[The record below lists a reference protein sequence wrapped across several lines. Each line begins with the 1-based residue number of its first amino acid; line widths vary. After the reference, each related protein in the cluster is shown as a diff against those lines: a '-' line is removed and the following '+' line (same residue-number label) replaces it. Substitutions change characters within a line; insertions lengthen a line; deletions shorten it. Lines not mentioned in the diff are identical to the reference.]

1 MENISNT
8 FITCKDTLAIEK
20 LMGVYDSESNIIVYS
35 FLALIILL
43 AFLAL
48 CLFRSSWCRWIFSH
62 LKWIAISVFVVGIL
76 LYMVGFNHEG
86 SENNILVLFL
96 RSCISSLEMFVSE
109 SDLIEVKCTL
119 KDSPLYMTIFSITHF
134 MAVFVSAIFILRLF
148 GLRLMSMCRLWLRSL
163 FCKDYNLYVFWGI
176 NKKAMTVAESILN
189 DAKSDDKGKKAYLVF
204 VKMGD
209 CGKHHSSRFTFS
221 HFFHTI
227 DDGIEEYVDRIE
239 RLNSGNV
246 KTFLTVTDRL
256 IDMEFVKNYDGCDI
270 FEKIG
275 LKNLR
280 RCMCRSHKTEFFV
293 LSEDEHRN
301 VETVCAMMN
310 LMDTCD
316 YKVSSI
322 YCHGRENRINRSL
335 LETCKACNN
344 IYLIDSS
351 MLAVLQIKKYA
362 DSQPVNFV
370 ECDNVTGTVSSVFT
384 AMVIGFGETGRD
396 VFRFL
401 YEFGSFVKE
410 TKKGADGK
418 DNIIEQDKKIY
429 VVDKHLGELKT
440 KFLVNAPALR
450 NNGSI
455 QWLDDISTYDMQFWD
470 KMKKIVNQLNYVVV
484 AVDND
489 EEAAFIA
496 VQIFEFAHCYRRNLD
511 RFKIYVRMRDENRKR
526 LLEQINKYR
535 ITIGGKE
542 IKIIEA
548 FGTEEKVFAYEN
560 LSEESTEENVEN
572 FRRKYDIIYNAISK
586 GLQQDT
592 EIEKLDAVGKSF
604 KDYYQ
609 HEQNRSNVYHI
620 STKLILAGVEKGNGS
635 QDKLD
640 HLISVTSRNECNEYP
655 ELTSETDKTLFNNL
669 AYCEHLRW
677 NAKMELLGF
686 VHGEHKSMKHKTH
699 DCFLS
704 CNDLIRSDK
713 SYVADTLRY
722 DKGIVEL
729 SLKSLKDKTND
740 R

>member
-1 MENISNT
+1 MSIIGIIQKFT
-8 FITCKDTLAIEK
+8 
-20 LMGVYDSESNIIVYS
+20 SEHIFKYNFGYS
-35 FLALIILL
+35 ILALVVLL
-43 AFLAL
+43 TLLAL
-48 CLFRSSWCRWIFSH
+48 CIFRSSWRRWIFRH
-62 LKWIAISVFVVGIL
+62 LKWIAVSVFVVGIMV
-76 LYMVGFNHEG
+76 YMVGFNYEG
-86 SENNILVLFL
+86 SENDVLVLFL

-109 SDLIEVKCTL
+109 SELIEVNEDFKGNH
-119 KDSPLYMTIFSITHF
+119 LYMVLFSITHF

-176 NKKAMTVAESILN
+176 NKKAMIVAESILN
-189 DAKSDDKGKKAYLVF
+189 DAKSDDKGKKAYLMF

-209 CGKHHSSRFTFS
+209 GGKHHSSRFTFS
-221 HFFHTI
+221 HFFHTV

-239 RLNSGNV
+239 RLNSDNV
-246 KTFLTVTDRL
+246 KTFLTVSDKL
-256 IDMEFVKNYDGCDI
+256 IDMELVKNYDGCDI

-280 RCMCRSHKTEFFV
+280 RCMCRSDKTEFFV

-301 VETVCAMMN
+301 IETVCAMKN
-310 LMDTCD
+310 LMDKYD
-316 YKVSSI
+316 YKISSI

-335 LETCKACNN
+335 LEASEACKNT
-344 IYLIDSS
+344 YLIDSS
-351 MLAVLQIKKYA
+351 MLAVQQIRKNV

-370 ECDNVTGTVSSVFT
+370 EFDNVTGTVSSVFT
-384 AMVIGFGETGRD
+384 SMVIGFGETGRD
-396 VFRFL
+396 VLRFL

-410 TKKGADGK
+410 TRKGADGK
-418 DNIIEQDKKIY
+418 DDVIEQDKKIY
-429 VVDKHLGELKT
+429 VVDKHLSELKT
-440 KFLVNAPALR
+440 KFFLNAPALR
-450 NNGSI
+450 NNDSI
-455 QWLDDISTYDMQFWD
+455 QWLDDVSTYDMSFWD
-470 KMKKIVNQLNYVVV
+470 KLKEIIDHLNYVVI

-489 EEAAFIA
+489 EDASFIA
-496 VQIFEFAHCYRRNLD
+496 VQIFEFAHCYRENLD

-526 LLEQINKYR
+526 LLEQIKKYR
-535 ITIGGKE
+535 ITTDGKE

-572 FRRKYDIIYNAISK
+572 FRCKYDIIYDAISK

-609 HEQNRSNVYHI
+609 REQNRSNYYHI
-620 STKLILAGVEKGNGS
+620 HTKLMLAGVDKGCGNEEK
-635 QDKLD
+635 LR
-640 HLISVTSRNECNEYP
+640 HLVKVTSRNENNEYP
-655 ELTSETDKTLFNNL
+655 ALVSETDKTLFNNL

-686 VHGEHKSMKHKTH
+686 VYGDSKLMKYKTH
-699 DCFLS
+699 NCLLS

-713 SYVADTLRY
+713 PYVANTLKY

-729 SLKSLKDKTND
+729 SIKGLNK
-740 R
+740 

>member
-1 MENISNT
+1 MSIIEM
-8 FITCKDTLAIEK
+8 IEK
-20 LMGVYDSESNIIVYS
+20 FIIDHNFDFNFGYS
-35 FLALIILL
+35 FLAFVVLL

-48 CLFRSSWCRWIFSH
+48 CLLRNSWRRWIFRH
-62 LKWIAISVFVVGIL
+62 LKCIAVCVFIVGIL
-76 LYMVGFNHEG
+76 VYMIGFNEHG
-86 SENNILVLFL
+86 SKNDFLVLFL
-96 RSCISSLEMFVSE
+96 RSCIASLEMFVSE
-109 SDLIEVKCTL
+109 SELIEVGVSL
-119 KDSPLYMTIFSITHF
+119 KGNHLYMILFSITHF

-189 DAKSDDKGKKAYLVF
+189 DTKSVDRDKKAYLVF
-204 VKMGD
+204 VRMGD
-209 CGKHHSSRFTFS
+209 CSKHHSSRFTFS

-239 RLNSGNV
+239 LLNSGNV
-246 KTFLTVTDRL
+246 KTFLTVIDNL
-256 IDMEFVKNYDGCDI
+256 IDMEFVKNYDGYDI

-301 VETVCAMMN
+301 VETVCAMMS
-310 LMDTCD
+310 LMDRYN
-316 YKVSSI
+316 YKISSI
-322 YCHGRENRINRSL
+322 YCHGRENRINKSL
-335 LETCKACNN
+335 LETCKACKNT
-344 IYLIDSS
+344 YLIDSS
-351 MLAVLQIKKYA
+351 MLAVQQIKKNA

-370 ECDNVTGTVSSVFT
+370 ECDNVTGTVSSMFT

-418 DNIIEQDKKIY
+418 DDIIEQDKKIY

-450 NNGSI
+450 NNNSI
-455 QWLDDISTYDMQFWD
+455 QWLDDISTYDMPFWD
-470 KMKKIVNQLNYVVV
+470 KMKEIINQLNYVVI

-489 EEAAFIA
+489 EDAAFIA
-496 VQIFEFAHCYRRNLD
+496 VQIFEFAHCYRENLN
-511 RFKIYVRMRDENRKR
+511 RFKIYVRMRDENRKQ
-526 LLEQINKYR
+526 LLEQIKKYR
-535 ITIGGKE
+535 IITDGKE

-548 FGTEEKVFAYEN
+548 FGIEEKVFAYEN
-560 LSEESTEENVEN
+560 LSEESTEDKVEN
-572 FRRKYDIIYNAISK
+572 FHYEYDIIYNAISK

-592 EIEKLDAVGKSF
+592 EIEKLDAAGKSF

-620 STKLILAGVEKGNGS
+620 STKLILAGIADKDKNQEKLN
-635 QDKLD
+635 
-640 HLISVTSRNECNEYP
+640 HLISVTSRNERNEYP

-686 VHGEHKSMKHKTH
+686 VYGEHKSMKHKTH

-729 SLKSLKDKTND
+729 SLRGLKDKTND
-740 R
+740 